1 LPKGIVSIINIFV
14 ESKEL
19 DNVVKAVTKLPE
31 VTDVFE
37 VTGEYDVV
45 ALVNTKDILEF
56 RSLIKN
62 KILKITG
69 IRSTVTSV
77 VLYAH
82 KLNGK
87 LVGE

>member
-1 LPKGIVSIINIFV
+1 MPKGIVSIINIFV

-19 DNVVKAVTKLPE
+19 DNVVKAVIKLPE

-45 ALVNTKDILEF
+45 ALVGTKDILEF

-62 KILKITG
+62 KILKIPG

-87 LVGE
+87 LVSE

>member
-1 LPKGIVSIINIFV
+1 MPKGILSIINIFV
-14 ESKEL
+14 ESKML
-19 DNVVKAVTKLPE
+19 DNVIKGVMELPE

-45 ALVNTKDILEF
+45 VLVRTKDILEF

-62 KILKITG
+62 KVLKIPG
-69 IRSTVTSV
+69 IRSTVTAV

-82 KLNGK
+82 KMGGK
-87 LVGE
+87 SVGE

>member
-1 LPKGIVSIINIFV
+1 MPKGILSIINIFV
-14 ESKEL
+14 ESKML
-19 DNVVKAVTKLPE
+19 DNVVKSVTELPE

-62 KILKITG
+62 KILKIPG
-69 IRSTVTSV
+69 IRSTVTAV
-77 VLYAH
+77 VLYTH
-82 KLNGK
+82 KMGGK
-87 LVGE
+87 TVD